1 MRGFRPIPARSWP
14 HHSPRLGRCGS
25 APDVGAAAQHRLLT
39 PGQARQIARELYY
52 EEYGIG
58 DIDEFSVA
66 AHVFDVVFNS
76 STVGAAMMLQDAMW
90 ETIKGTDLEAKYT
103 RKKLPGSTVD
113 EKDRQQILRISGTTI
128 DVLNAIIERG
138 LIDAF
143 HSNLVARRTAYMRW
157 IAENNPEK
165 AKYLGGWITRAES
178 YRD

>member
-1 MRGFRPIPARSWP
+1 M
-14 HHSPRLGRCGS
+14 
-25 APDVGAAAQHRLLT
+25 
-39 PGQARQIARELYY
+39 
-52 EEYGIG
+52 
-58 DIDEFSVA
+58 
-66 AHVFDVVFNS
+66 
-76 STVGAAMMLQDAMW
+76 
-90 ETIKGTDLEAKYT
+90 
-103 RKKLPGSTVD
+103 D

-143 HSNLVARRTAYMRW
+143 HAFHNNLVARRTAYMRW